1 VRFDG
6 ATVLVTG
13 GGRGI
18 GRAIAV
24 RFAEEGA
31 RVAIVSRTESE
42 LARTSEEIA
51 AVRSGARSLAI
62 PSDVTA
68 SGAAEAAVARV
79 TSELGPIDVL
89 VNNAGVFIWRPFLQL
104 SSADWDR
111 VISTNLTATA
121 SFCRAVLPGMVER
134 RSGKVV
140 NVSSVHGLRG
150 DANLSAH
157 SAAKFGVI
165 GLTQSLAREF
175 RGHNI
180 AVNAV
185 CPGAVDNRI
194 DETAEVDRSSPLS
207 QKLWPSDV
215 AKTVLYLASDEAAG
229 ITGAA
234 LEVLGGTHITI
245 Q

>member
-1 VRFDG
+1 
-6 ATVLVTG
+6 VLVTG

-18 GRAIAV
+18 GRSIAL

-31 RVAIVSRTESE
+31 RVAV
-42 LARTSEEIA
+42 LARTGDQLDRTAEQIGA
-51 AVRSGARSLAI
+51 LGARSLVL
-62 PSDVTA
+62 PGDVT
-68 SGAAEAAVARV
+68 SPDAAEESVARV
-79 TSELGPIDVL
+79 ERELGAIDVL
-89 VNNAGVFIWRPFLQL
+89 INNAGIFLWKPFLQL
-104 SSADWDR
+104 TAADWDR
-111 VISTNLTATA
+111 VIATNLTGTA
-121 SFCRAVLPGMVER
+121 NFCRAVLPGMVER
-134 RSGKVV
+134 RRGRIV

-165 GLTQSLAREF
+165 GLTQSLAKEF

-194 DETAEVDRSSPLS
+194 DETADVDRSSPLS
-207 QKLWPSDV
+207 QKLWPRDV
-215 AKTVLYLASDEAAG
+215 ARTVLFLASDDAAG

-234 LEVLGGTHITI
+234 LEVYGGTHLTI
-245 Q
+245 QG